1 MLYCGY
7 KVKQSTK
14 QDYQETSSSVY
25 LNNQLYKLVETP
37 KEQFW
42 LRSEDSRIQS
52 MSALNPPTLD

>member
-7 KVKQSTK
+7 QVKQTTK

-42 LRSEDSRIQS
+42 LKSQDSRIKN
-52 MSALNPPTLD
+52 MSELNPPKL

>member
-7 KVKQSTK
+7 KVKQATK

-42 LRSEDSRIQS
+42 LRSEDNRIQA
-52 MSALNPPTLD
+52 MATLNPPTLD